1 LIKINLVREGRAVRG
16 GGAAP
21 AAVPAVAAAQ
31 ASAAANVNN
40 IIIVVFL
47 IAAAIAAGAYWFIM
61 NGKLKDREDQVA
73 SKQAEAQKLEA
84 IIKDVESYQ
93 KRKDNLQKRI
103 DLINQLKQNQKGP
116 VRVMDRISQDV
127 PDLVWLDRM
136 SLGGGNVSLNG
147 RGLNPNAIANFI
159 DNIKNDPM
167 FEEPEVGSVTLVS
180 GKPLIYAFDMS
191 FHFKYAP
198 LGGEQATGT
207 AGATT
212 TGGATSTSGATTT
225 STQGSGTPGGRKP

>member
-1 LIKINLVREGRAVRG
+1 MIKINLVREGRAVRG

-21 AAVPAVAAAQ
+21 AMAPSVAAAQ

-40 IIIVVFL
+40 YIV
-47 IAAAIAAGAYWFIM
+47 IALVVLGAVGAGAWWFIM
-61 NGKLKDREDQVA
+61 NGKLKDRQEQVV

-84 IIKDVESYQ
+84 IIKDVEAYQ

-116 VRVMDRISQDV
+116 VRVMDRISQDL

-136 SLGGGNVSLNG
+136 SLGGGVVSMAG
-147 RGLNPNAIANFI
+147 RGLNPNAIANFV

-167 FEEPEVGSVTLVS
+167 FEEPEVGSVSLVS
-180 GKPLIYAFDMS
+180 ASPLVYAFDMT
-191 FHFKYAP
+191 FHFTYAP
-198 LGGEQATGT
+198 KPETAGT
-207 AGATT
+207 PGATT
-212 TGGATSTSGATTT
+212 TGGATSTAGGTTT
-225 STQGSGTPGGRKP
+225 TAGAVPGGRKP